1 MLYFVPWLFLCLY
14 NYVCKLHL
22 ISCSYL
28 LSTQLDKT
36 FFFFYIIDV
45 NHLLEICF
53 KCFLPVMPLNLLMM
67 SLMLVPLRISHNN
80 IYLLSL
86 YEFRV
91 VYFAWEALPSQT
103 YKDLLYFLLIF
114 L

>member
-1 MLYFVPWLFLCLY
+1 MLYFVPWLFLCLC
-14 NYVCKLHL
+14 NYICKLCL

-28 LSTQLDKT
+28 LSTQLDKP
-36 FFFFYIIDV
+36 FFFFNIIDV

-53 KCFLPVMPLNLLMM
+53 KCFLPLMPLNLLMM
-67 SLMLVPLRISHNN
+67 SLMLVPLRISHN

-86 YEFRV
+86 YEFWV

-103 YKDLLYFLLIF
+103 YKDLLYFLPIF